1 LALLARTYSQSL
13 HLIEEP
19 SGSSRLAHHR
29 APLVGGIA
37 ARPCLVYTRVWRRF
51 WIKPTSP
58 DSKIEVREKMIKPR
72 RIGHATFE
80 TADLERMVDYYTRTM
95 GLVVA
100 ERDKDRVFLT
110 THLGLLAIELNKGK
124 SERCATLSFEVAP
137 NSDFGE
143 MARELEKEGIKSELR
158 NDSVPGM
165 GPRLMFK
172 DNKGTTIALFKEWSY
187 LGKHLPHFGV
197 GPLKFGHIAFVVDD
211 PQKTAE
217 FYQRVLGF
225 RISDWI
231 DDFFVFMRC
240 NSDHHT
246 VNFIRGNNI
255 KMHHIA
261 FELKDFIHLQNS
273 CDLFG
278 QNRTPIIWGPVRL
291 GPGHNIATFHRNP
304 DDQVVELYCE
314 LDKMV
319 DEELGYFE
327 PRPWHRDTPQR
338 PKTWSAKTSN
348 IWGPPPLPDFF
359 RDRT

>member
-1 LALLARTYSQSL
+1 MQ
-13 HLIEEP
+13 
-19 SGSSRLAHHR
+19 
-29 APLVGGIA
+29 
-37 ARPCLVYTRVWRRF
+37 
-51 WIKPTSP
+51 
-58 DSKIEVREKMIKPR
+58 DKMIKPR

-80 TADLERMVDYYTRTM
+80 TPDLERMVDYYTRTM

-100 ERDKDRVFLT
+100 ERDNNRVFLT

-124 SERCATLSFEVAP
+124 RERCATLSFEVAP

-143 MARELEKEGIKSELR
+143 MARELGKEGIKSELR

-165 GPRLMFK
+165 GPRLIFK
-172 DNKGTTIALFKEWSY
+172 DNKDTTIALFKEWSY

-278 QNRTPIIWGPVRL
+278 QKRTPIIWGPVRL

-338 PKTWSAKTSN
+338 PKTWNAKTSN